1 MSHHEFISRA
11 RRDVGSRT
19 SSGTGSRTSRRRLVQ
34 LGGAGAATFVLGATG
49 SRALGQATPDATPG
63 ASLVA
68 SPVASPVAGGSL
80 TIYCGRNEELIGAL
94 IPRIEEGTG
103 ITLDVRFGNT
113 AELAAQILEE
123 GDNTPAGLFFGQ
135 DAGSL
140 GALARQGRLAAL
152 PETIL
157 TQVDER
163 FRSPDGFWVGLSGR
177 ARVLVY
183 NPETTDV
190 ATLPA
195 SIVDLPST
203 ELGGPIGWAPTN
215 ASFQSFVTALRVTA
229 GEDAAR
235 EWLEGIIATEP
246 VTFDGNA
253 PQIDAVANGEIAVGL
268 VNHYYLYQARKETPD
283 IAVENYFFPDGDI
296 GSLINV
302 AGVGVI
308 AGSDQEAQALE
319 VTQYLLGT
327 EAQTYFAT
335 ETSEYPLVAGVE
347 PVAELPPLEDI
358 ETPDIDLTDLDSL
371 EETLTLLTELGLI

>member
-1 MSHHEFISRA
+1 MSQSTSFSRGN
-11 RRDVGSRT
+11 V
-19 SSGTGSRTSRRRLVQ
+19 SRRHLVQ
-34 LGGAGAATFVLGATG
+34 IVGAGAAAVTLGATG
-49 SRALGQATPDATPG
+49 SRALGQAATPDATPVG
-63 ASLVA
+63 T
-68 SPVASPVAGGSL
+68 PGASPVAGGNL
-80 TIYCGRNEELIGAL
+80 TIYCGRSEELIGAL
-94 IPRIEEGTG
+94 IPQIQEATG

-152 PETIL
+152 PDTVL
-157 TQVDER
+157 NQVEER
-163 FRSPDGFWVGLSGR
+163 FRSSDGLWIGLSGR

-195 SIVDLPST
+195 SIIDLPTT

-229 GEDAAR
+229 GEDEAR
-235 EWLEGIIATEP
+235 AWLEAIIATEP

-283 IAVENYFFPDGDI
+283 IAAENYFFPDGDI

-308 AGSDQEAQALE
+308 AGSGQEVQALD

-347 PVAELPPLEDI
+347 PAADLPPLEDI
-358 ETPDIDLTDLDSL
+358 VTPEIDLSDLDSL
-371 EETLTLLTELGLI
+371 EETLALLTELGLI

>member
-1 MSHHEFISRA
+1 MSQHESVSRA
-11 RRDVGSRT
+11 RRNWSSRT
-19 SSGTGSRTSRRRLVQ
+19 SSGTSRRRLLQ
-34 LGGAGAATFVLGATG
+34 LGGAGAATLALGATG
-49 SRALGQATPDATPG
+49 SPAFGQAATPG
-63 ASLVA
+63 ATPAGTPGA

-80 TIYCGRNEELIGAL
+80 TIYSGRNEELIGAL
-94 IPRIEEGTG
+94 VPRIQEATG

-140 GALARQGRLAAL
+140 GALARQGRLAEL
-152 PETIL
+152 PDTIL
-157 TQVDER
+157 NQVDER
-163 FRSPDGFWVGLSGR
+163 FRSADGLWIGLSGR

-215 ASFQSFVTALRVTA
+215 ASFQAFVTALRVTA
-229 GEDAAR
+229 GEEEAR
-235 EWLEGIIATEP
+235 SWLEAMIATEP
-246 VTFDGNA
+246 VSFDGNA

-283 IAVENYFFPDGDI
+283 IAAENYFFPDGDI

-335 ETSEYPLVAGVE
+335 ETSEYPLVVGVE

-358 ETPDIDLTDLDSL
+358 ETPDIDLSDLESL
-371 EETLTLLTELGLI
+371 DETLALLTELGLI